1 MENND
6 TEYVIF
12 EFFFLKNKKKLL
24 FQTRF
29 VFYMIYINH
38 INFELYKLINI

>member
-12 EFFFLKNKKKLL
+12 EFFF
-24 FQTRF
+24 F
-29 VFYMIYINH
+29 
-38 INFELYKLINI
+38 FEEQEKVIISDQICILYDLYKSYKF

>member
-12 EFFFLKNKKKLL
+12 EFFF
-24 FQTRF
+24 
-29 VFYMIYINH
+29 
-38 INFELYKLINI
+38 FEEQEKVIISDQICILYDLYKSYKF